1 MRFRGFL
8 IYRNAGKVKHMKSK
22 TSVKFITLCGM
33 FIALSVAGAFLK
45 PFGNSI
51 AFDSLPAFLAASMLG
66 PVAGAL
72 TGLLGHLIS
81 AAISGFP
88 FTLPIHL
95 IVAVEMAV
103 VMVVY
108 ALLARKINI
117 VISAAVAILLNGVAA
132 TALLIPM
139 LGAPFFLAMVGPLT
153 LVSAINVVL
162 AVLVHRALESA
173 PSITKGLD
181 HEVKWWFLKK

>member
-1 MRFRGFL
+1 
-8 IYRNAGKVKHMKSK
+8 MKTK
-22 TSVKFITLCGM
+22 LSVKFITLCGF

-51 AFDSLPAFLAASMLG
+51 AFDSMPAFLAASMLG
-66 PVAGAL
+66 PLAGAL

-81 AAISGFP
+81 SAIVGFP

-103 VMVVY
+103 VMVIY
-108 ALLARKINI
+108 AFLARKINI
-117 VISAAVAILLNGVAA
+117 VVSAVIAVVLNGVAA

-139 LGAPFFLAMVGPLT
+139 LGKPFFFAMIGPLT
-153 LVSAINVVL
+153 LVAAINVVI
-162 AVLVHRALESA
+162 AVLIHRALDGI

-181 HEVKWWFLKK
+181 HKVKWWFLK